1 MALTS
6 AQLATL
12 KAAILADNT
21 LNAFPNTDNGNGDLA
36 NALNAIASPDWL
48 VWQTAVPVDA
58 INDAIT
64 WANFTP
70 QDTPDNTVTWSNR
83 SLACQG
89 KQFNLQTMLV
99 GRSTLDA
106 SKSNLR
112 AGLQDAL
119 TAIPSGASGA
129 SKNGG
134 WANVQAI
141 LSRKAK
147 LIEKILS
154 TGTGSQATPATMGYE
169 GTVTGDDVTRARN
182 T

>member
-1 MALTS
+1 MGLS
-6 AQLATL
+6 PAQLATL

-21 LNAFPNTDNGNGDLA
+21 LNAFPNTDNGNDSLA
-36 NALNAIASPDWL
+36 IALNVVASPDWY
-48 VWQTAVPVDA
+48 VWQTAVNVND
-58 INDAIT
+58 INDAIN

-70 QDTPDNTVTWSNR
+70 QDAPDNTATWTNR

-99 GRSTLDA
+99 GRATLDA
-106 SKSNLR
+106 SKANLR

-129 SKNGG
+129 NKAGG
-134 WANVQAI
+134 WPAVQFI

-169 GTVTGDDVTRARN
+169 GSISGSDVTSARN
-182 T
+182 S

>member
-1 MALTS
+1 MGLS
-6 AQLATL
+6 PAQLATL

-36 NALNAIASPDWL
+36 TALNALASPDWF
-48 VWQTAVPVDA
+48 VWQTAVNVNDIADA
-58 INDAIT
+58 IN

-70 QDTPDNTVTWSNR
+70 QDTPDGTVTWTNR

-99 GRSTLDA
+99 GRTSMDA
-106 SKSNLR
+106 SKANLR

-129 SKNGG
+129 SKAGG
-134 WANVQAI
+134 WAAVQLI

-169 GTVTGDDVTRARN
+169 GTVTGDNVTRARN